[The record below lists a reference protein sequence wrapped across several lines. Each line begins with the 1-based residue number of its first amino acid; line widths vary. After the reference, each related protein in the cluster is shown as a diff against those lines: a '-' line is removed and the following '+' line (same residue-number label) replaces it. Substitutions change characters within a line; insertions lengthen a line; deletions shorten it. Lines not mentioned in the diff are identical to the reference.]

1 MYIVTLEEFD
11 VRSHQWYQTYRK
23 FDSKETARIYL
34 ECMYESPDTVR
45 YIKIWEAEEVKHSR
59 TLSVQVTFDEE

>member
-11 VRSHQWYQTYRK
+11 ARSHQWYKTYRK
-23 FDSKETARIYL
+23 FGSKETARGFL

-45 YIKIWEAEEVKHSR
+45 CIKIWEAEEVKHSCEL
-59 TLSVQVTFDEE
+59 TAQVTFDEE